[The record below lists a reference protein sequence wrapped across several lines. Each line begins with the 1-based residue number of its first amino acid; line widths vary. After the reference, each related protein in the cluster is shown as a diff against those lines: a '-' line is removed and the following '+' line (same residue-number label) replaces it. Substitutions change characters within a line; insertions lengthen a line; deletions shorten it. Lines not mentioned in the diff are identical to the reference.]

1 MQELWRSPGV
11 VASWQLSQGAAVV
24 SVQLSEKRTSGGG
37 WLEYAIFA
45 LDRRIRRRLGVYE
58 YTTNAQCLFRIQ
70 LDRAEHGFS
79 LSDGT
84 QVSPGDPILKLHLWN
99 EQLPLMGQH
108 GPTVA
113 WARQASRALDNS
125 LRELARYLAER
136 SELANIAVICGDM
149 SLGTAQQ
156 CEKLVRIVARY
167 GFEAAADRKL
177 GRPGILRRIG
187 DCIVI
192 FMLVLVVNPVALRGS
207 ILRHVHKRIVLSRA
221 ALERRYAGSRASRPV
236 V

>member
-1 MQELWRSPGV
+1 
-11 VASWQLSQGAAVV
+11 LSGE
-24 SVQLSEKRTSGGG
+24 LSEKCTSGGG
-37 WLEYAIFA
+37 WLEHAVFA
-45 LDRRIRRRLGVYE
+45 LDRSIRKRLGVYE

-84 QVSPGDPILKLHLWN
+84 RVSSGDPILKLHLWN
-99 EQLPLMGQH
+99 EQVPAMGQH

-113 WARQASRALDNS
+113 WARHVSRAFDDS

-136 SELANIAVICGDM
+136 SDLANIAVICGDM
-149 SLGTAQQ
+149 RLGTAEQSEQ
-156 CEKLVRIVARY
+156 LVRIVARY

-177 GRPGILRRIG
+177 GRPGVLHRIG

-192 FMLVLVVNPVALRGS
+192 FMLVLVINPVALRGS
-207 ILRHVHKRIVLSRA
+207 ILRHVHKRVVLSRA
-221 ALERRYAGSRASRPV
+221 ALERRYAESRASQLIR
-236 V
+236 